1 MQSIDM
7 DDTFFLI
14 MIILG
19 ERKKNVFKVAKLMRD
34 DVSHSEN
41 VLGCIENHLEN
52 WSMWFQFTNIYLICD
67 P

>member
-1 MQSIDM
+1 MQSIDI

-41 VLGCIENHLEN
+41 ILGCIENHNLQT
-52 WSMWFQFTNIYLICD
+52 FI
-67 P
+67 